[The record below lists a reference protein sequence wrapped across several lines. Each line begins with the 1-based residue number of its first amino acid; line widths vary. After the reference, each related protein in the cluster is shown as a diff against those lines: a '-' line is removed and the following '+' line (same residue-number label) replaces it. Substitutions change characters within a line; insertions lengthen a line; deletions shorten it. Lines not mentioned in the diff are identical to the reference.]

1 MPPRA
6 AAADSAADE
15 ASRLRG
21 ERIPQLV
28 GMAVAARVLARDVAR
43 ELADGARELADG
55 RVIQEHVGCDEA
67 TARKVSAA
75 LSSWLLDRAGRV
87 AARCDE
93 HATRWI
99 AEAHRAEGCAEA
111 IEGHASQG
119 PAPWGTDPAP
129 VE

>member
-6 AAADSAADE
+6 AAADPAAGE

-28 GMAVAARVLARDVAR
+28 GMAVAARLLARDLAR
-43 ELADGARELADG
+43 ELAAGARELADG
-55 RVIQEHVGCDEA
+55 RIIQEHAGCDEA

-75 LSSWLLDRAGRV
+75 LSGWLLGR
-87 AARCDE
+87 AARIGVRCEE

-99 AEAHRAEGCAEA
+99 VEAHRAEGRAEA
-111 IEGHASQG
+111 IEGHAPRSR
-119 PAPWGTDPAP
+119 APCGTDPAP

>member
-6 AAADSAADE
+6 AAADPVAE
-15 ASRLRG
+15 EVRRLRG

-28 GMAVAARVLARDVAR
+28 GMAVAARVLARDLAR
-43 ELADGARELADG
+43 ELAAGARELADG
-55 RVIQEHVGCDEA
+55 RVIQDYLRCDEA

-75 LSSWLLDRAGRV
+75 LMGWLVDRVGRV

-93 HATRWI
+93 HAGRWI
-99 AEAHRAEGCAEA
+99 AEAHRAEGRAET
-111 IEGHASQG
+111 IEDSAARG
-119 PAPWGTDPAP
+119 PARCATDPPP